1 MAIIMPNLKKKVL
14 LVEDEVV
21 MAKMY
26 QERFQKAGFDVEI
39 ALTAEEGL
47 KKAKKEKPDLVVLDI
62 LLPRADGIEFLRKL
76 RADKDLKNIRVV
88 ALSNYDVP
96 ETKKRARGLGVKAYL
111 MKADYIPRTLVQEIK
126 KHMPA

>member
-1 MAIIMPNLKKKVL
+1 MSNFKKKIL
-14 LVEDEVV
+14 LVEDEIV

-47 KKAKKEKPDLVVLDI
+47 KKAKQENPDLVVLDI
-62 LLPRADGIEFLRKL
+62 LLPRADGIEFLQKL
-76 RADKDLKNIRVV
+76 REDKDLKNTTVV

-96 ETKKRARGLGVKAYL
+96 ETKKKAWDLGVKAYL
-111 MKADYIPRTLVQEIK
+111 MKADYIPRTLVREIK
-126 KHMPA
+126 KYMPV